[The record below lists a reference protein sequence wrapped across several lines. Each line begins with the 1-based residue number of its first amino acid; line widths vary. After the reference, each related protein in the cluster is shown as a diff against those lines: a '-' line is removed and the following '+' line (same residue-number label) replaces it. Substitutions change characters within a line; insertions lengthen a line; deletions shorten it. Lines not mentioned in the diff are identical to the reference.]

1 MKSIVFEIFEYSV
14 LYIWNYSIGI
24 ICIWNRLF
32 SKFSSIRY
40 SVLDF
45 IDFEV
50 LFNEVYVHKNYSIGI
65 IIYSSIRYWL
75 FDFIDFDILFDEVY
89 KIIVFE
95 IFEYS
100 VLALR
105 FPRFRYLL
113 RRYIRIW
120 NYKYY
125 SIWNRLFLKF
135 LSIRYWF
142 LMLALR
148 FLWFRCSFRLNICKW
163 NYSIE
168 IDLEIIYIWNY
179 SINIIVYI
187 KYIYIENIDIIM
199 QICEIDFLVGED

>member
-75 FDFIDFDILFDEVY
+75 FDFIDFDILFDEVCLCEIITFEIFEY
-89 KIIVFE
+89 SVFGPRFHWFRYSDFDEVYLCEIIIFEIFKYSVLDFIDFDVLFDEVYVCEIIVFE

-100 VLALR
+100 V
-105 FPRFRYLL
+105 FGPRF
-113 RRYIRIW
+113 
-120 NYKYY
+120 
-125 SIWNRLFLKF
+125 
-135 LSIRYWF
+135 
-142 LMLALR
+142 
-148 FLWFRCSFRLNICKW
+148 
-163 NYSIE
+163 
-168 IDLEIIYIWNY
+168 
-179 SINIIVYI
+179 
-187 KYIYIENIDIIM
+187 
-199 QICEIDFLVGED
+199 